1 MSSSICPDCLLQ
13 VCPGLNLYGL
23 FKWQLCCFC
32 TRLGAGESLVRSDP
46 QCLGAGLQ
54 RRTTGP
60 TSPSLGGLPTCL
72 GCCEEAGLFQTHRP
86 LCLPQFRRTFPLC
99 LSKAFPSLSLAQC
112 LGHLASCQV
121 SFRFWEIQSQKRKG
135 LGGDMC
141 YCLV

>member
-13 VCPGLNLYGL
+13 ACPGLNLYGL

-32 TRLGAGESLVRSDP
+32 TRIGAGESLVRSDP

-54 RRTTGP
+54 RCTTRP

-99 LSKAFPSLSLAQC
+99 LSKAFPSLSLSGTVSGTPDIMSSELQV
-112 LGHLASCQV
+112 LGNPKPEEEGPW
-121 SFRFWEIQSQKRKG
+121 R
-135 LGGDMC
+135 
-141 YCLV
+141 